1 MKIPFQVPT
10 QGNVELFITDQ
21 SGKIVYERYF
31 EKVKVGQKAIELSK
45 KANLTNGIYYFN
57 FLFEEKY
64 SSFQKV
70 VVVK

>member
-1 MKIPFQVPT
+1 LLHPT
-10 QGNVELFITDQ
+10 LQIILSF
-21 SGKIVYERYF
+21 GKIVYERYF
-31 EKVKVGQKAIELSK
+31 EKVKVGQKAIDLPK

-70 VVVK
+70 VVK